1 MNQKAKTE
9 AEQIE
14 FFDGM
19 LERFQHATRNVGEVH
34 RDYRIAGTVVRFSFA
49 GDRLVPYLTRALAH
63 HEIAPV
69 ETPDVT
75 FCLWDSVST
84 RVAMMRPPCD
94 REGFSD
100 RGDLW
105 GFNSKRIKT
114 AFHYHDYS
122 VNVFDHDRKVGIYWV
137 QDADLLPYWVLAS
150 PLRTLFHWWM
160 ERNGCQLVHAA
171 AVGVDNKALLIV
183 GKGGLGKSS
192 TALTCLEWGFD
203 FLGDDYVIVRHEP
216 QPTVYGLYASAKL
229 NPWDTEKFDALRP
242 FLARQDV
249 PADEKAVLLLHPAF
263 RTSMPDAMPIEAIA
277 VPQVFDREETMLT
290 HEAPSVVQ
298 QAASFTTMS
307 QLPYAGNHT
316 HHLFASLCSQLPG
329 YRLELG
335 RDPAQIT
342 SAIAT
347 FLRDRSSRP
356 IETPPPSAR
365 PSAAPLLSVVI
376 PVLNG
381 ERFVAEAVGSVLAQ
395 RWPSLEIII
404 IDDGSTDGTEA
415 EVRRLPCDVHY
426 FKQENLG
433 PAAARNRGI
442 RDASGDYIAFLD
454 VDDLWPEH
462 TITALMEELLHDPEL
477 DVARGYSQ
485 VMEHDPSTGTYE
497 YRGNPKESFP
507 HSIACCVF
515 RKRAFDKVGWFD
527 KTLLFGEDTDWFNRA
542 AELNLSM
549 KRIEAV
555 TLHVRRHGLNMTH
568 EKTLVELN
576 MLKVLK
582 KSLDRQRV
590 ESPVT

>member
-1 MNQKAKTE
+1 
-9 AEQIE
+9 
-14 FFDGM
+14 M
-19 LERFQHATRNVGEVH
+19 L
-34 RDYRIAGTVVRFSFA
+34 
-49 GDRLVPYLTRALAH
+49 
-63 HEIAPV
+63 
-69 ETPDVT
+69 
-75 FCLWDSVST
+75 
-84 RVAMMRPPCD
+84 RPPCD

-122 VNVFDHDRKVGIYWV
+122 VNVFDHERKIGIYWV
-137 QDADLLPYWVLAS
+137 QNAELLPYWVLAS
-150 PLRTLFHWWM
+150 PLRTLLHWWM

-171 AVGVDNKALLIV
+171 AVGVDGRALLIV

-192 TALTCLEWGFD
+192 TALACLEAGFE

-216 QPTVYGLYASAKL
+216 EPTVYGLYASAKL
-229 NPWDTEKFDALRP
+229 NPWDKDRFEMLRS
-242 FLARQDV
+242 FLVRDDV
-249 PADEKAVLLLHPAF
+249 PADEKAVILLHPAF
-263 RTSMPDAMPIEAIA
+263 RTSMPAEMKLEAIA
-277 VPQVFDREETMLT
+277 VPQVHDREETTLSPESAAVV
-290 HEAPSVVQ
+290 HE
-298 QAASFTTMS
+298 AASFTTMS

-316 HHLFASLCSQLPG
+316 HHLFTSLCAKLPG

-335 RDPAQIT
+335 RDRARIPE
-342 SAIAT
+342 AIAN
-347 FLRDRSSRP
+347 FLRHPSRRQIGVAP
-356 IETPPPSAR
+356 APR
-365 PSAAPLLSVVI
+365 PSHAPLLSVVI

-381 ERFVAEAVGSVLAQ
+381 ERFIAECVQSVLAQ
-395 RWPSLEIII
+395 RWPALEIIV
-404 IDDGSTDGTEA
+404 IDDGSTDGTA
-415 EVRRLPCDVHY
+415 AAVKRLPCEVHY

-442 RDASGDYIAFLD
+442 RDASGDYVAFLD

-462 TITALMEELLHDPEL
+462 TLGSLMRELLEDPEL

-485 VMEHDPSTGTYE
+485 VMEHDPATGVYE

-507 HSIACCVF
+507 WSIACGVF
-515 RKRAFDKVGWFD
+515 RKRAFDQVGWFD

-542 AELNLSM
+542 NERGLKM

-555 TLHVRRHGLNMTH
+555 TLHVRRHGQNMTH

-582 KSLDRQRV
+582 KSLDRQRS
-590 ESPVT
+590 ESPVA

>member
-1 MNQKAKTE
+1 MTQKAKTE

-14 FFDGM
+14 FFDGVY
-19 LERFQHATRNVGEVH
+19 ERFQQAAANVGEIH
-34 RDYRIAGTVVRFSFA
+34 RDYRIAGTVVRLSFA
-49 GDRLVPYLTRALAH
+49 GGRLVPYLTRALEY
-63 HEIAPV
+63 HEISPV

-75 FCLWDSVST
+75 FCLWDTVST
-84 RVAMMRPPCD
+84 RIAMLRPPCD

-105 GFNSKRIKT
+105 GFNSRRIKT

-122 VNVFDHDRKVGIYWV
+122 VNVFDHDRKIGIYWV
-137 QDADLLPYWVLAS
+137 QNADLLPYWVLAS
-150 PLRTLFHWWM
+150 PLRTLLHWWM
-160 ERNGCQLVHAA
+160 EPNGLQLVHAA
-171 AVGVDNKALLIV
+171 AVGVDDRALLIV

-192 TALTCLEWGFD
+192 TALTCLEAGLEFM
-203 FLGDDYVIVRHEP
+203 GDDYVIVRHEP
-216 QPTVYGLYASAKL
+216 KPAVYSLYATAKL
-229 NPWDTEKFDALRP
+229 NPWDTSRFESLRP

-249 PADEKAVLLLHPAF
+249 PEDEKAVLFLHPHFHA
-263 RTSMPDAMPIEAIA
+263 RLRNEMPLEAIA
-277 VPQVFDREETMLT
+277 VPQVVDREDTVLVPETDSIV
-290 HEAPSVVQ
+290 H

-316 HHLFASLCSQLPG
+316 HHLFASLCAQLPG

-335 RDPAQIT
+335 RDRQRLTAAIT
-342 SAIAT
+342 S
-347 FLRDRSSRP
+347 FLRDRSSRRDGVGP
-356 IETPPPSAR
+356 RPQPSE
-365 PSAAPLLSVVI
+365 APLLTVVI

-381 ERFVAEAVGSVLAQ
+381 ERFIADAMGSVLAQ

-415 EVRRLPCDVHY
+415 AVRRLPCQVHY

-442 RDASGDYIAFLD
+442 RDASGDYVAFLD

-462 TITALMEELLHDPEL
+462 TLTTLMDELLRDPEL
-477 DVARGYSQ
+477 DVVRGYSQ
-485 VMEHDPSTGTYE
+485 VMEYEPSSGTYE

-507 HSIACCVF
+507 YSIACAVF
-515 RKRAFDKVGWFD
+515 RKRVFDRVGWFD

-542 AELNLSM
+542 QELEVPM

-555 TLHVRRHGLNMTH
+555 TLHVRRHGQNMTH

-576 MLKVLK
+576 MLRVLK
-582 KSLDRQRV
+582 KSLDRQRA
-590 ESPVT
+590 ETPSE